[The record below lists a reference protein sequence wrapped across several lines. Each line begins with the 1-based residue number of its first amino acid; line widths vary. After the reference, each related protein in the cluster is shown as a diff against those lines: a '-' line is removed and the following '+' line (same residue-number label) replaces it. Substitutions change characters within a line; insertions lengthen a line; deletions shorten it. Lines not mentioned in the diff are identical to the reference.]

1 MRWIKKYNEEVK
13 FDYEWDPECVR
24 LQNIINSYNDQLLD
38 DEVWKNFYHRIPL
51 YYQKQLDSDFLE
63 NIIEFGKKRL
73 EDIRKENEEDLKS
86 LKEILINLEDQFP
99 ELIEKVDITKKD
111 GLFLNII
118 VHYHLSKELLGKRK
132 KDKEFYFD
140 SFEVMNLWPN
150 IISIISQIED
160 SGYNVSI
167 NYAPNLVQ
175 IVLIINKYIEK

>member
-51 YYQKQLDSDFLE
+51 YYQKQKDSDFLE

-132 KDKEFYFD
+132 KIKDF
-140 SFEVMNLWPN
+140 
-150 IISIISQIED
+150 I
-160 SGYNVSI
+160 
-167 NYAPNLVQ
+167 
-175 IVLIINKYIEK
+175 LIHLRL